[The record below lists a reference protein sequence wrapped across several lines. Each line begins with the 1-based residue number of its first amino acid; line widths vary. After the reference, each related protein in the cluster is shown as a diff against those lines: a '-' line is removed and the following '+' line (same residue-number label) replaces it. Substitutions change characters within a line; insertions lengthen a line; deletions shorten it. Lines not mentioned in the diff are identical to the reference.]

1 MQNSRRKFIQNTG
14 IALLGVGIAPTAL
27 WSKNTIAD
35 AKTLIGIQLY
45 AVRDNMF
52 KDPLGTLK
60 ALSKMG
66 YQYIEHAN
74 YVNRKLYGY
83 TPIEF
88 KKILDDLGMK
98 MPSGHTS
105 LNASHWNNQKKA
117 FTDAWKYTIDDA
129 VTLGQDYVISP
140 WIDEKVRTSYDA
152 LMHQLEQF
160 NLSGELCLES
170 GMQFGYHNHNFE
182 FIEKVNGQLIYDIIL
197 KETDPEL
204 VIHQL
209 DFGNMFGIGARGMD
223 WIKKYPGRFVSVHVK
238 DEIKVPIGEMND
250 QHDSTILGNG
260 LVDPK
265 AVCLLAKAIGG
276 TKQFIIEQESY
287 QGIPP
292 LECARINLERI
303 KTWGLV

>member
-14 IALLGVGIAPTAL
+14 IALLGMGIAPTTL
-27 WSKNTIAD
+27 WSKNTNAD
-35 AKTLIGIQLY
+35 AKHLIGIQLY

-66 YQYIEHAN
+66 YQYVEHAN

-105 LNASHWNNQKKA
+105 LNASHWDSQKKE

-265 AVCLLAKAIGG
+265 AVSLLAKSIGG
-276 TKQFIIEQESY
+276 TKHFIIEQESY
-287 QGIPP
+287 QGIAP

>member
-14 IALLGVGIAPTAL
+14 IALLGIGMTPSAL
-27 WSKNTIAD
+27 WSKNISAD

-45 AVRDNMF
+45 AVRDAMF

-105 LNASHWNNQKKA
+105 LNANHWDANKKE
-117 FTDAWKYTIDDA
+117 FTAAWKYIIDDA

-140 WIDEKVRTSYDA
+140 WIDEKLRTSYDA
-152 LMHQLEQF
+152 LMRQLEQF

-287 QGIPP
+287 QGIAP

>member
-1 MQNSRRKFIQNTG
+1 MQNSRRKFIQNSG
-14 IALLGVGIAPTAL
+14 LAILGMGIAPYTL
-27 WSKNTIAD
+27 RSEITSAD
-35 AKTLIGIQLY
+35 TKIIIGIQLY
-45 AVRDNMF
+45 LVRDGMF

-66 YQYIEHAN
+66 YEYIEHAN
-74 YVNRKLYGY
+74 YANRKFYGY
-83 TPIEF
+83 TAIEF
-88 KKILDDLGMK
+88 KKIIDDLGMK
-98 MPSGHTS
+98 MTSGHTS
-105 LNASHWNNQKKA
+105 LTPNHWDAKKKE

-129 VTLGQDYVISP
+129 VTLGQDYVISA

-152 LMHQLEQF
+152 LMHQIELF

-182 FIEKVNGQLIYDIIL
+182 FIDKVNGQLIYDIIL

-260 LVDPK
+260 LVEPK

-276 TKQFIIEQESY
+276 TKHFIIEQESY
-287 QGIPP
+287 QGIAP

-303 KTWGLV
+303 KTWGLI

>member
-1 MQNSRRKFIQNTG
+1 MADELELENEEEEQITEVIVDPKSIPEIDSKYRLILLAAQRAKQIQRGAKPRVDLDARKIKPTT
-14 IALLGVGIAPTAL
+14 IAL
-27 WSKNTIAD
+27 
-35 AKTLIGIQLY
+35 
-45 AVRDNMF
+45 
-52 KDPLGTLK
+52 
-60 ALSKMG
+60 
-66 YQYIEHAN
+66 E
-74 YVNRKLYGY
+74 
-83 TPIEF
+83 EF
-88 KKILDDLGMK
+88 E
-98 MPSGHTS
+98 
-105 LNASHWNNQKKA
+105 NN
-117 FTDAWKYTIDDA
+117 
-129 VTLGQDYVISP
+129 
-140 WIDEKVRTSYDA
+140 KV
-152 LMHQLEQF
+152 
-160 NLSGELCLES
+160 
-170 GMQFGYHNHNFE
+170 NFE

-250 QHDSTILGNG
+250 QHESTILGNG

-287 QGIPP
+287 QGIAP

>member
-14 IALLGVGIAPTAL
+14 IALLGIGMTPSAL
-27 WSKNTIAD
+27 WSKNISAD

-45 AVRDNMF
+45 AVRNAMF

-105 LNASHWNNQKKA
+105 LNANHWDANKKE
-117 FTDAWKYTIDDA
+117 FTAAWKYTIDDA

-152 LMHQLEQF
+152 LMRQLEQF

-250 QHDSTILGNG
+250 QHESTILGNG

-287 QGIPP
+287 QGIAP

>member
-14 IALLGVGIAPTAL
+14 MAILGMGIAPKVL

-35 AKTLIGIQLY
+35 ASIKIGIQLY

-74 YVNRKLYGY
+74 YSKRKLYGY
-83 TPIEF
+83 SPIEF
-88 KKILDDLGMK
+88 KKIISDLGMQ
-98 MPSGHTS
+98 MPSGHTA
-105 LNASHWNNQKKA
+105 LNANHWNTTKKD

-140 WIDEKVRTSYDA
+140 SIDENVRTSYDA
-152 LMHQLEQF
+152 LMHQLELF

-265 AVCLLAKAIGG
+265 AVCLLAKSIGG
-276 TKQFIIEQESY
+276 TKHFIIEQESY
-287 QGIPP
+287 QGIAP

>member
-35 AKTLIGIQLY
+35 TKTLIGIQLY

-117 FTDAWKYTIDDA
+117 FTAAWKYTIDDA

-287 QGIPP
+287 QGIAP

>member
-27 WSKNTIAD
+27 WSKNISAD

-117 FTDAWKYTIDDA
+117 FADAWKYTIDDA

-160 NLSGELCLES
+160 NLSGELCLDS

-223 WIKKYPGRFVSVHVK
+223 WIKKYPGRFVSVHM
-238 DEIKVPIGEMND
+238 P
-250 QHDSTILGNG
+250 
-260 LVDPK
+260 
-265 AVCLLAKAIGG
+265 
-276 TKQFIIEQESY
+276 
-287 QGIPP
+287 
-292 LECARINLERI
+292 
-303 KTWGLV
+303 

>member
-14 IALLGVGIAPTAL
+14 IALLGIGMTPSAL
-27 WSKNTIAD
+27 WSKNISAD

-45 AVRDNMF
+45 AVRDAMF

-105 LNASHWNNQKKA
+105 LNANHWDANKKE
-117 FTDAWKYTIDDA
+117 FTAAWKYTIDDA

-152 LMHQLEQF
+152 LMRQLEQF

-238 DEIKVPIGEMND
+238 NEIKVPIEEMND
-250 QHDSTILGNG
+250 QHESTILGNG

-287 QGIPP
+287 QGIAP

>member
-14 IALLGVGIAPTAL
+14 IALLGIGIAPTTL
-27 WSKNTIAD
+27 WSKNTSAD
-35 AKTLIGIQLY
+35 ARTLIGIQLY
-45 AVRDNMF
+45 AVRDAMF

-88 KKILDDLGMK
+88 KKILDDLGMR

-105 LNASHWNNQKKA
+105 LNASHWNNQKKE
-117 FTDAWKYTIDDA
+117 FTAAWKYTIDDA

-265 AVCLLAKAIGG
+265 AVCILAKAIGG

-287 QGIPP
+287 QGIAP

>member
-14 IALLGVGIAPTAL
+14 IALLGIGMTPSTL
-27 WSKNTIAD
+27 WSKNTSAD

-45 AVRDNMF
+45 AVRDAMF

-98 MPSGHTS
+98 IPSGHTS
-105 LNASHWNNQKKA
+105 LNANHWDATKKE
-117 FTDAWKYTIDDA
+117 FTAAWKYTIDDA

-287 QGIPP
+287 QGIAP

>member
-14 IALLGVGIAPTAL
+14 IALLGIGIAPTIL
-27 WSKNTIAD
+27 WSKNTSAD
-35 AKTLIGIQLY
+35 ARTLIGIQLY
-45 AVRDNMF
+45 AVRDAMF

-88 KKILDDLGMK
+88 KKILDDLGMR

-105 LNASHWNNQKKA
+105 LNASHWNNQKKE

-265 AVCLLAKAIGG
+265 AVCILAKAIGG

-287 QGIPP
+287 QGIAP

>member
-27 WSKNTIAD
+27 WSKNSIAD

-140 WIDEKVRTSYDA
+140 SIDEKVRTSYDA

-160 NLSGELCLES
+160 NLSGELCLDS

>member
-1 MQNSRRKFIQNTG
+1 
-14 IALLGVGIAPTAL
+14 
-27 WSKNTIAD
+27 
-35 AKTLIGIQLY
+35 
-45 AVRDNMF
+45 MF

-74 YVNRKLYGY
+74 YSKRKLYGY
-83 TPIEF
+83 SPIEF
-88 KKILDDLGMK
+88 KKIISDLGMQ
-98 MPSGHTS
+98 MPSGHTA
-105 LNASHWNNQKKA
+105 LNANHWDASKKA

-140 WIDEKVRTSYDA
+140 WIDENVRTSYDA
-152 LMHQLEQF
+152 LMHQLELF

-170 GMQFGYHNHNFE
+170 GMRFGYHNHNFE

-265 AVCLLAKAIGG
+265 AVCLLAKSIGG
-276 TKQFIIEQESY
+276 TKHFIIEQESY
-287 QGIPP
+287 QGIAP

>member
-1 MQNSRRKFIQNTG
+1 
-14 IALLGVGIAPTAL
+14 
-27 WSKNTIAD
+27 
-35 AKTLIGIQLY
+35 
-45 AVRDNMF
+45 MF
-52 KDPLGTLK
+52 KDPLCNLK

-74 YVNRKLYGY
+74 YSNRKFYGY
-83 TPIEF
+83 SPIEF
-88 KKILDDLGMK
+88 KKIISDLGMQ

-105 LNASHWNNQKKA
+105 LNANHWDANKKE
-117 FTDAWKYTIDDA
+117 FTDAWKYTVDDA
-129 VTLGQDYVISP
+129 VTLGQEYVISP

-152 LMHQLEQF
+152 LMHQLELF

-170 GMQFGYHNHNFE
+170 GMRFGYHNHNFE

-265 AVCLLAKAIGG
+265 AVSLLAKSIGG
-276 TKQFIIEQESY
+276 TKHFIIEQESY
-287 QGIPP
+287 QGIAP
-292 LECARINLERI
+292 LECAKINLERI

>member
-1 MQNSRRKFIQNTG
+1 
-14 IALLGVGIAPTAL
+14 
-27 WSKNTIAD
+27 
-35 AKTLIGIQLY
+35 
-45 AVRDNMF
+45 MF

-105 LNASHWNNQKKA
+105 LNANHWDNKKKE

-129 VTLGQDYVISP
+129 VTLGQDFVISP

-170 GMQFGYHNHNFE
+170 GIRFGYHNHNFE

-223 WIKKYPGRFVSVHVK
+223 WIKKYPGRFISVHVK

-276 TKQFIIEQESY
+276 TKHFIIEQESY
-287 QGIPP
+287 QGIAP

-303 KTWGLV
+303 KAWGLV

>member
-14 IALLGVGIAPTAL
+14 IAILGLGIAPKAL
-27 WSKNTIAD
+27 LSKSTIAD

-105 LNASHWNNQKKA
+105 LNANHWDNKKKE

-152 LMHQLEQF
+152 LMHQLELF

-287 QGIPP
+287 QGIAP

>member
-14 IALLGVGIAPTAL
+14 IALLGIGMTPSAL
-27 WSKNTIAD
+27 WSKNTSAD

-45 AVRDNMF
+45 AVREDMF
-52 KDPLGTLK
+52 KNPLGTLK

-74 YVNRKLYGY
+74 YSNRKFYGY
-83 TPIEF
+83 SAIEF

-105 LNASHWNNQKKA
+105 LNASHWDNQKKV

-287 QGIPP
+287 QGIAP

>member
-160 NLSGELCLES
+160 NLSGELCLDS

>member
-1 MQNSRRKFIQNTG
+1 MQNSRRKFIQSTG
-14 IALLGVGIAPTAL
+14 IAILGMGIAPKML

-35 AKTLIGIQLY
+35 ASIKIGIQLY

-74 YVNRKLYGY
+74 YSKRKLYGFS
-83 TPIEF
+83 PIEF
-88 KKILDDLGMK
+88 KKIISDLGMQ
-98 MPSGHTS
+98 MPSGHTA
-105 LNASHWNNQKKA
+105 LNANHWNTTKKD

-152 LMHQLEQF
+152 LMHQLELF

-265 AVCLLAKAIGG
+265 AVCLLAKSIGG
-276 TKQFIIEQESY
+276 TKHFIIEQESY
-287 QGIPP
+287 QGIAP

>member
-14 IALLGVGIAPTAL
+14 IALLGIGMTPSAL
-27 WSKNTIAD
+27 WSKNISAD
-35 AKTLIGIQLY
+35 AKSLIGIQLY
-45 AVRDNMF
+45 AVRDAMF

-105 LNASHWNNQKKA
+105 LNANHWDANKKE
-117 FTDAWKYTIDDA
+117 FTAAWKYTIDDA

-152 LMHQLEQF
+152 LMRQLEQF

-250 QHDSTILGNG
+250 QHESTILGNG

-287 QGIPP
+287 QGIAP

-303 KTWGLV
+303 KRWGLV

>member
-14 IALLGVGIAPTAL
+14 IALLGIGMTPSAL
-27 WSKNTIAD
+27 WSKNTSAD

-45 AVRDNMF
+45 AVRDAMF

-105 LNASHWNNQKKA
+105 LNANPWDANKKE
-117 FTDAWKYTIDDA
+117 FTAAWKYTIDDA

-287 QGIPP
+287 QGIAP

>member
-14 IALLGVGIAPTAL
+14 IALLGIGMTPSAL
-27 WSKNTIAD
+27 WSKNTSAD

-45 AVRDNMF
+45 AVRDAMF

-105 LNASHWNNQKKA
+105 LNANHWDATKKE
-117 FTDAWKYTIDDA
+117 FTAAWKYTIDDA
-129 VTLGQDYVISP
+129 VTLGQDDVISP

-287 QGIPP
+287 QGIAP

>member
-14 IALLGVGIAPTAL
+14 IALLGIGMTPSTL
-27 WSKNTIAD
+27 WSKNTSAD

-66 YQYIEHAN
+66 YQFIEHAN

-105 LNASHWNNQKKA
+105 LNASHWDATKKE
-117 FTDAWKYTIDDA
+117 FTAAWKYTIDDA

-170 GMQFGYHNHNFE
+170 GMRFGYHNHNF
-182 FIEKVNGQLIYDIIL
+182 
-197 KETDPEL
+197 
-204 VIHQL
+204 H
-209 DFGNMFGIGARGMD
+209 
-223 WIKKYPGRFVSVHVK
+223 
-238 DEIKVPIGEMND
+238 
-250 QHDSTILGNG
+250 
-260 LVDPK
+260 
-265 AVCLLAKAIGG
+265 
-276 TKQFIIEQESY
+276 
-287 QGIPP
+287 
-292 LECARINLERI
+292 
-303 KTWGLV
+303 

>member
-1 MQNSRRKFIQNTG
+1 
-14 IALLGVGIAPTAL
+14 
-27 WSKNTIAD
+27 
-35 AKTLIGIQLY
+35 
-45 AVRDNMF
+45 
-52 KDPLGTLK
+52 
-60 ALSKMG
+60 
-66 YQYIEHAN
+66 
-74 YVNRKLYGY
+74 
-83 TPIEF
+83 
-88 KKILDDLGMK
+88 MK

-105 LNASHWNNQKKA
+105 LNANHWDNKKKE

-129 VTLGQDYVISP
+129 VTLGQDFVISP

-209 DFGNMFGIGARGMD
+209 DFGNMFGIGAR
-223 WIKKYPGRFVSVHVK
+223 VK

-276 TKQFIIEQESY
+276 TKHFIIEQESY
-287 QGIPP
+287 QGIAP

>member
-14 IALLGVGIAPTAL
+14 IALLGIGMTPSAL
-27 WSKNTIAD
+27 WSKNISAD

-45 AVRDNMF
+45 AVRDAMF

-105 LNASHWNNQKKA
+105 LNANHWDANKKE
-117 FTDAWKYTIDDA
+117 FTAAWKYTIDDA

-152 LMHQLEQF
+152 LMRQLEQF
-160 NLSGELCLES
+160 NLSGELCLEP

-250 QHDSTILGNG
+250 QHESTILGNG

-287 QGIPP
+287 QGIAP

>member
-1 MQNSRRKFIQNTG
+1 MDNSRRKFIQNTG
-14 IALLGVGIAPTAL
+14 IALLGIGIAPTTL
-27 WSKNTIAD
+27 WSKNTITD
-35 AKTLIGIQLY
+35 AKSLIGIQLY

-105 LNASHWNNQKKA
+105 LNANHWDANKKE
-117 FTDAWKYTIDDA
+117 FTAAWKYTIDDA

-160 NLSGELCLES
+160 NLSGELCLDS

-276 TKQFIIEQESY
+276 TKHFIIEQESY
-287 QGIPP
+287 QGIAP

-303 KTWGLV
+303 KTWGLI

>member
-14 IALLGVGIAPTAL
+14 IALLGIGMTPSAL
-27 WSKNTIAD
+27 WSKNTSAD

-45 AVRDNMF
+45 AVRDAMF

-105 LNASHWNNQKKA
+105 LNANHWDANKKE
-117 FTDAWKYTIDDA
+117 FTAAWKYTIDDA

-209 DFGNMFGIGARGMD
+209 DFGNMFGIGARGID

-287 QGIPP
+287 QGIAP

>member
-14 IALLGVGIAPTAL
+14 IALLGIGMTPSVL
-27 WSKNTIAD
+27 WSKNTNAD

-45 AVRDNMF
+45 AVRDAMF

-105 LNASHWNNQKKA
+105 LNANHWDANKKE
-117 FTDAWKYTIDDA
+117 FTAAWKYTIDDA

-182 FIEKVNGQLIYDIIL
+182 FIEKVNGQLIYDMIL

-209 DFGNMFGIGARGMD
+209 DFGNMFGIGARGID

-287 QGIPP
+287 QGIAP

>member
-14 IALLGVGIAPTAL
+14 IAILGLGIAPKAL
-27 WSKNTIAD
+27 WSKSTIAD

-52 KDPLGTLK
+52 KDPLATLK

-105 LNASHWNNQKKA
+105 LNANHWDANKKE
-117 FTDAWKYTIDDA
+117 FTAAWKYTIDDA

-152 LMHQLEQF
+152 LMRQLEQF

-250 QHDSTILGNG
+250 QHESTILGNG

-287 QGIPP
+287 QGIAP

>member
-14 IALLGVGIAPTAL
+14 IALLGIGMTPSVL
-27 WSKNTIAD
+27 WSKNTNAD

-45 AVRDNMF
+45 AVRDAMF

-105 LNASHWNNQKKA
+105 LNANHWDANKKE
-117 FTDAWKYTIDDA
+117 FTAAWKYTIDDA

-152 LMHQLEQF
+152 LMRQLEQF

-250 QHDSTILGNG
+250 QHESTILGNG

-287 QGIPP
+287 QGIAP